1 MLKKCIKQKVKIGR
15 LKNGY
20 SIPAAVQVFGK
31 VKYGYAPFVLGV
43 CQELQRILSLLL
55 E

>member
-1 MLKKCIKQKVKIGR
+1 MHKGMLKR
-15 LKNGY
+15 Y
-20 SIPAAVQVFGK
+20 RTPAAVAGVVANNF
-31 VKYGYAPFVLGV
+31 KYGYAPFVLGV